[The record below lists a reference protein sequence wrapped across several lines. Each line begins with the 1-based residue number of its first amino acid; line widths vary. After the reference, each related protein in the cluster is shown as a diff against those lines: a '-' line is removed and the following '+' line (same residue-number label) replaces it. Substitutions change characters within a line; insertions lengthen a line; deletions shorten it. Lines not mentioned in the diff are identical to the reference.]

1 MPDKNFSSKGSFRKL
16 QNELKKSF
24 EETIKK
30 ASTEAFDDVEIEGEV
45 DGKKVKVKGSA
56 IKNEVQKQLA
66 KNLEEVTISP
76 TVNIEPEFKIAK
88 GVDKKVENLVKDIA
102 SNTVIAP
109 KVDLS
114 KAINSFEDLKAIV
127 SEFEEVYNRI
137 QRGTLKRQDPTYI
150 GDELKTS
157 FRDVISDDYRDTV
170 DWDIKDEGLLDKQKE
185 KLLEI
190 YKLYKNIQSAIKN
203 NKGFYKGEQ
212 YDTSDLEDLEKV
224 FKSYAQAYYE
234 MSLEIQDADKRITEE
249 LAMDGFTSKMSEDVE
264 SLESVTSKMTK
275 QFKGYVQEV
284 IENSDAVRKNNTAYK
299 EEQQQLQESNAL
311 LKERAQLLRDK
322 ILDTVKNKQGEDA
335 YDKARYAL
343 PYLYDDYDMYDDW
356 GVDSWKDEKIDVLKE
371 VAEALGVEIPQ
382 AAEKAKE
389 SLKEIS
395 QTEDVSDVDTPISE
409 ELEREN
415 SKAEE
420 VLETFKKIKAYLDG
434 IESDEHSDLYGFQDL
449 KGKDFNAIF
458 NAFKYFDFDLLKEIG
473 FSEEEINESRV
484 AFERIIAEVKET
496 QSLGRK
502 VKNQDKWDAYES
514 EFGQPPEVRVIELAD
529 DWLNVIDKL
538 INKVQELGTTEKEVL
553 TVSPT
558 EAVNEEQQAHLENAA
573 AIEQEANALREEE
586 SVLKSKEN
594 NSESIKQETS
604 ILEENTQA
612 QEENTKAARKRLT
625 EQARYYLNKA
635 TEGKIDY
642 SETEAQFNR
651 IISEMQQLGE
661 STAHVKEQFAKAKAV
676 FNMDGVA
683 EEAEKGAEKVEAEA
697 ESFSE
702 NAEKAQEAAQAKG
715 KFNEANKETQQEADK
730 STDKV
735 KEETEAVDEATLAFD
750 GYYKN
755 QSNKVGDDSWGYTE
769 RVGYAQDLIRNISH
783 DNQGNLLVSESLRTN
798 YEKLEKEVLKVDKA
812 IVNLKSA
819 MADMSRQGIDT
830 TESQENLNR
839 LELYLSEL
847 EGELNKYYSSSEYM
861 PSSNQQQIFAN
872 VRQEA
877 AAFEE
882 SRLKQKEYVKQ
893 FRETESAR
901 KKAESLDTS
910 KAIKLDAWDKLAD
923 KISNDTHLLAVFG
936 QKMNN
941 VGDAIF
947 NATNTNELRL
957 ASAAMQQLT
966 SDVNEEVEALKKM
979 EGAQDKLSSDLYGQ
993 MADKI
998 KEIYSLRE
1006 RNVSLDRNSSE
1017 DSAELVQ
1024 NEEKINSLLQKTV
1037 ELREKINNEG
1047 AQQLSKDQEISDLAR
1062 DMNKSLANTVQRNL
1076 GGQIDDIE
1084 SGITNYSKKINEV
1097 LDSPKFTDDFKQRFK
1112 DLDASLESV
1121 VKNLGLIKAQGAGAF
1136 DAAEVEALKTA
1147 YDDLS
1152 VSIEK
1157 ALQDKKLSENKSAA
1171 LSSLAKLRKSIEDI
1185 EARNSAMG
1193 RSFREQFDN
1202 LKLEIDTAKSNERV
1216 EQLKAEIVN
1225 LEAELIRTGNT
1236 GKSAFQK
1243 LREAI
1248 GTANTQFLMRY
1259 FSLQDWIR
1267 YGRQAITTIEE
1278 LDYALVDLKKTSTMT
1293 SSELKDF
1300 YFNANDV
1307 AKRMGV
1313 TTKAIIEQAS
1323 SWSRLGYSTKEA
1335 STQMAELSSQFASIS
1350 PGMSTEDAQ
1359 IGLVS
1364 LMKAYEVSTDEVER
1378 KLMDNI
1384 NVLGN
1389 KFAETNN
1396 DIIEGMK
1403 RAGATLSA
1411 IGTSAE
1417 DSFALF
1423 TGAQEIIQNAETV
1436 GTALKTLSL
1445 RIRGFDEETEE
1456 MSDDVI
1462 AAVGKVASLT
1472 KVASNGYAGVSLWA
1486 DAAQTQYRSLKDYL
1500 GDIAEIWDEIDA
1512 KSQTDLLNNLFG
1524 KRGASVGSSI
1534 LKNFSQVEKALEEME
1549 NAAGAADAEMTIIQE
1564 SIDYKLNDLRQ
1575 TWVGILQQLIDN
1587 GMLGELIDSLTSI
1600 SEAIGS
1606 VVTSIGPLPTLIGSI
1621 GLIELITH
1629 LDKVSD
1635 FFRTTKIVDQIKAL
1649 YGLTLGAKWISPTA
1663 LTTSEFMTAM
1673 AKGLYNADL
1682 GLVRVQQDT
1691 SALNASFL
1699 KLVKAPLFP
1708 WLAGATAALIAIGVA
1723 IYKTKQANDELRK
1736 SAKELGN
1743 QYKESKEDLSD
1754 YKTQIEQLYETIND
1768 ENVSYEDSKAA
1779 REKLLGIQ
1787 DQLIEKYGKE
1797 YESINLI
1804 TDAINGEVDALDR
1817 LTDKQWTEAMNQFN
1831 EQNLKG
1837 WDWMNRVVHGASD
1850 NIGVMLKDME
1860 DYTVK
1865 VNFHSNNDFAKQVA
1879 ELYSG
1884 TLRYDTNQYYVELNG
1899 NLDDVYDKLLN
1910 IQELARDNGISNDIV
1925 SRIGKQTSNVKDLLD
1940 QYSQFYSAYVFNERI
1955 FGNEN
1960 YEGIY
1965 NNLVKEYQNYR
1976 DRLTDADEEGAEKS
1990 KTLIL
1995 QQYYD
2000 LYKQLADEDGNLSS
2014 ENLGIYKALAGLVP
2028 ELQEELDKNVLK
2040 YHLELDT
2047 DEVKEESNKIKEAL
2061 LMFGSEEEILNYKIS
2076 EEGNGP
2082 LDRFYKTIIEYAQAH
2097 QIDVQTLID
2106 LYRELYGLEGLSR
2119 RDTGAMINS
2128 FTGGKDVS
2136 PQLKELY
2143 SDAINNLSDED
2154 YETALLFNDE
2164 HWQKVRDEMNRIQDS
2179 TKENID
2185 VAELYKQAM
2194 ENVAEEWRN
2203 VNDEIENVA
2212 DATIVDSVNGINTR
2226 LKTQFDSLEKAYQAV
2241 FTSSGFDKTGID
2253 NDVLKDIADNFI
2265 TEAVEL
2271 GVAEEDA
2278 KESAEEFMR
2287 VMTDPNVDA
2296 TKAHDAFNKL
2306 ATSYFYAAKGLKE
2319 LNAETANAIK
2329 RQMKGMGIVNAD
2341 EVVDNALQ
2349 VQEWVDSLLD
2359 FDKNLESEYDKLA
2372 DWGLGDY
2379 AEEVE
2384 TKTIQTKFGNVD
2396 MDKRAIIT
2404 WSNQLKETYK
2414 NELASWNYDPEIGG
2428 IDTVFGGSGSFFAGD
2443 KEVQVAYTPIIETTQ
2458 GAELLGKKTVEDYI
2472 QHILDAAT
2480 RDGEWDLQEVL
2491 DLDKVGHTENVYD
2504 EQGKVIGKK
2513 IVKGIIAGI
2522 DDLQDISA
2530 IDIGELM
2537 HFSGEAGA
2545 IQLAEKSIE
2554 ELGDAEEYLKGK
2566 GIELDNVT
2574 QALVNEL
2581 LKEGIISAQTAE
2593 QLQYYIAPKAAAN
2606 GTLLNTDSSVQAL
2619 YNLAQEA
2626 GLAGAELE
2634 VLNEIMGMFDQATA
2648 LEEQGAY
2655 QAANAVRN
2663 EANMRLDNVKRLI
2676 QEKFEENMQI
2686 DYAPAIKD
2694 ASKGGSD
2701 AADAYVEAYQK
2712 EKEKLERDRDMGKK
2726 FAHVA

>member
-1 MPDKNFSSKGSFRKL
+1 MADKNFSSKGSFRKL

-56 IKNEVQKQLA
+56 IKNEVQKQLE

-76 TVNIEPEFKIAK
+76 TVNIEPEFKMAK
-88 GVDKKVENLVKDIA
+88 GADKKVENLVKDIS

-114 KAINSFEDLKAIV
+114 KAINSFEDLKAVV

-137 QRGTLKRQDPTYI
+137 QKGTLRRQDPKYLGTYI
-150 GDELKTS
+150 RFGD
-157 FRDVISDDYRDTV
+157 FISGDDYRDTV

-212 YDTSDLEDLEKV
+212 YDTRDLEDLEKV

-249 LAMDGFTSKMSEDVE
+249 LAMDGFTSKMSDEVE

-322 ILDTVKNKQGEDA
+322 ILDTVKNKRGEDA

-395 QTEDVSDVDTPISE
+395 QTEDVSDIATPISE
-409 ELEREN
+409 ELEKEN

-449 KGKDFNAIF
+449 KGKDFNAVF
-458 NAFKYFDFDLLKEIG
+458 NAFKNFDFDLLKEIG

-484 AFERIIAEVKET
+484 AFERVIAEVKET

-514 EFGQPPEVRVIELAD
+514 EFGQPPEVRVIDLAD

-538 INKVQELGTTEKEVL
+538 INKIQELGSTENSSEV
-553 TVSPT
+553 TDEVKGET
-558 EAVNEEQQAHLENAA
+558 QAHRDNAN
-573 AIEQEANALREEE
+573 AIEQE
-586 SVLKSKEN
+586 
-594 NSESIKQETS
+594 
-604 ILEENTQA
+604 TQA

-661 STAHVKEQFAKAKAV
+661 STAHVEEQFAKAKAA

-683 EEAEKGAEKVEAEA
+683 EEAEKGAEKIEKEA

-735 KEETEAVDEATLAFD
+735 KEEAEAVDEATLAFD

-755 QSNKVGDDSWGYTE
+755 QRNKVGDDSWGYTE

-783 DNQGNLLVSESLRTN
+783 DDQGNLLVSESLRTN

-812 IVNLKSA
+812 MINLKSA

-830 TESQENLNR
+830 TESQDNLTR
-839 LELYLSEL
+839 LELYLLEL
-847 EGELNKYYSSSEYM
+847 EDEMNKYYTSAEYM
-861 PSSNQQQIFAN
+861 PSTNQQQIFAN
-872 VRQEA
+872 VRKEA

-882 SRLKQKEYVKQ
+882 SRLKQKEYVRQ

-941 VGDAIF
+941 VGDSIM

-957 ASAAMQQLT
+957 ASAALQQLT
-966 SDVNEEVEALKKM
+966 SDVNEEVSALKKM
-979 EGAQDKLSSDLYGQ
+979 ESEQDSLSSDLYGQ
-993 MADKI
+993 MADKV
-998 KEIYSLRE
+998 KEIYTLRE
-1006 RNVSLDRNSSE
+1006 KNVSLDKTSQKGST
-1017 DSAELVQ
+1017 ELAQ
-1024 NEEKINSLLQKTV
+1024 NEARINELLQETV
-1037 ELREKINNEG
+1037 ALRQRINNESV
-1047 AQQLSKDQEISDLAR
+1047 QQVSQDQEIAELAR
-1062 DMNKSLANTVQRNL
+1062 KMNSSLADATQVYL
-1076 GGQIDDIE
+1076 GGQIDTVE
-1084 SGITNYSKKINEV
+1084 KGLKNYSKKISEV
-1097 LDSPKFTDDFKQRFK
+1097 IDSPKFTDDFRQRFRELDSSLQLVAD
-1112 DLDASLESV
+1112 DLDR
-1121 VKNLGLIKAQGAGAF
+1121 IKTQGVGAF
-1136 DAAEVEALKTA
+1136 DPTEVEALRVA
-1147 YDDLS
+1147 FDNLGNS
-1152 VSIEK
+1152 VDE
-1157 ALQDKKLSENKSAA
+1157 ALGGKKLSENKAA
-1171 LSSLAKLRKSIEDI
+1171 AASSLAKLRKSIEDI

-1225 LEAELIRTGNT
+1225 LEAELIRSGKI
-1236 GKSAFQK
+1236 GKSAFQQ

-1278 LDYALVDLKKTSTMT
+1278 LDYALVDLKKTSSMT

-1606 VVTSIGPLPTLIGSI
+1606 VVTSIGPLPTLIGGI

-1673 AKGLYNADL
+1673 SKGLYNADL

-1699 KLVKAPLFP
+1699 KLIKAPLFP

-1743 QYKESKEDLSD
+1743 QYKESKDELSD
-1754 YKTQIEQLYETIND
+1754 YKTQIQQLYETIND
-1768 ENVSYEDSKAA
+1768 ENVSYEESKSA
-1779 REKLLGIQ
+1779 REKLLSIQ

-1860 DYTVK
+1860 DYTIK
-1865 VNFHSNNDFAKQVA
+1865 VNFHANDDFAKQVA
-1879 ELYSG
+1879 ELYDG

-1910 IQELARDNGISNDIV
+1910 IQELARDNGMSNDIV
-1925 SRIGKQTSNVKDLLD
+1925 SRIGKQTNDVKDLLD

-1976 DRLTDADEEGAEKS
+1976 DKLTDADEEGAEKS
-1990 KTLIL
+1990 KAVIL

-2082 LDRFYKTIIEYAQAH
+2082 LDQFYKTIIEYAQAH

-2106 LYRELYGLEGLSR
+2106 LYRELYGLEGLSVR
-2119 RDTGAMINS
+2119 NS
-2128 FTGGKDVS
+2128 RGMVNRFQEANGIANYDDKGVRLTNTDYVN
-2136 PQLKELY
+2136 
-2143 SDAINNLSDED
+2143 AVNALSDED
-2154 YETALLFNDE
+2154 YETALLFNEE
-2164 HWQKVRDEMNRIQDS
+2164 HWKKVNEEMSRIQDS

-2185 VAELYKQAM
+2185 AVELYKQAV
-2194 ENVAEEWRN
+2194 ENVAEEWRK
-2203 VNDEIENVA
+2203 VNDKVEDVA

-2226 LKTQFDSLEKAYQAV
+2226 LKAQFDSLEKAYQAV

-2341 EVVDNALQ
+2341 EVVDNALK

-2384 TKTIQTKFGNVD
+2384 AKTIQTKFGNVD

-2480 RDGEWDLQEVL
+2480 RDGKWDLQEVL
-2491 DLDKVGHTENVYD
+2491 NLDKVGHAENVYD

-2545 IQLAEKSIE
+2545 VQLAEKSIE

-2593 QLQYYIAPKAAAN
+2593 QLQYYIAAKAAAN

-2626 GLAGAELE
+2626 GLAAAELE

-2694 ASKGGSD
+2694 ASKAGSE

>member
-1 MPDKNFSSKGSFRKL
+1 M
-16 QNELKKSF
+16 
-24 EETIKK
+24 
-30 ASTEAFDDVEIEGEV
+30 
-45 DGKKVKVKGSA
+45 
-56 IKNEVQKQLA
+56 
-66 KNLEEVTISP
+66 
-76 TVNIEPEFKIAK
+76 
-88 GVDKKVENLVKDIA
+88 
-102 SNTVIAP
+102 
-109 KVDLS
+109 
-114 KAINSFEDLKAIV
+114 
-127 SEFEEVYNRI
+127 
-137 QRGTLKRQDPTYI
+137 
-150 GDELKTS
+150 
-157 FRDVISDDYRDTV
+157 
-170 DWDIKDEGLLDKQKE
+170 
-185 KLLEI
+185 
-190 YKLYKNIQSAIKN
+190 
-203 NKGFYKGEQ
+203 
-212 YDTSDLEDLEKV
+212 
-224 FKSYAQAYYE
+224 
-234 MSLEIQDADKRITEE
+234 
-249 LAMDGFTSKMSEDVE
+249 
-264 SLESVTSKMTK
+264 
-275 QFKGYVQEV
+275 
-284 IENSDAVRKNNTAYK
+284 
-299 EEQQQLQESNAL
+299 
-311 LKERAQLLRDK
+311 
-322 ILDTVKNKQGEDA
+322 
-335 YDKARYAL
+335 
-343 PYLYDDYDMYDDW
+343 
-356 GVDSWKDEKIDVLKE
+356 
-371 VAEALGVEIPQ
+371 
-382 AAEKAKE
+382 
-389 SLKEIS
+389 
-395 QTEDVSDVDTPISE
+395 
-409 ELEREN
+409 
-415 SKAEE
+415 
-420 VLETFKKIKAYLDG
+420 
-434 IESDEHSDLYGFQDL
+434 
-449 KGKDFNAIF
+449 
-458 NAFKYFDFDLLKEIG
+458 
-473 FSEEEINESRV
+473 
-484 AFERIIAEVKET
+484 
-496 QSLGRK
+496 
-502 VKNQDKWDAYES
+502 
-514 EFGQPPEVRVIELAD
+514 
-529 DWLNVIDKL
+529 
-538 INKVQELGTTEKEVL
+538 
-553 TVSPT
+553 
-558 EAVNEEQQAHLENAA
+558 
-573 AIEQEANALREEE
+573 REEE

-661 STAHVKEQFAKAKAV
+661 STAHVEEQFAKAKAT

-683 EEAEKGAEKVEAEA
+683 EEAEKGAEKVEKEA

-755 QSNKVGDDSWGYTE
+755 QHNKVGDDSWGYTE

-783 DNQGNLLVSESLRTN
+783 DDQGNLLVSESLRTN

-861 PSSNQQQIFAN
+861 PGSNQQQIFAN

-941 VGDAIF
+941 VGDSIM

-957 ASAAMQQLT
+957 ASAALQQLT
-966 SDVNEEVEALKKM
+966 SDVNEEVSALKKM
-979 EGAQDKLSSDLYGQ
+979 ESEQDSLSSNLYGQ

-1006 RNVSLDRNSSE
+1006 KNVSLDRNSSE

-1024 NEEKINSLLQKTV
+1024 NEEKINSLLQETV
-1037 ELREKINNEG
+1037 KLREKINNES

-1062 DMNKSLANTVQRNL
+1062 DMNKSLTNTVQRNL

-1112 DLDASLESV
+1112 DLDASLELV
-1121 VKNLGLIKAQGAGAF
+1121 VKDLELIKAQGAGAF

-1157 ALQDKKLSENKSAA
+1157 ALQGKKLSENKSAA

-1236 GKSAFQK
+1236 GKSSFQK

-1564 SIDYKLNDLRQ
+1564 SIDYKLNNLRQ

-1587 GMLGELIDSLTSI
+1587 GMLGELIDLLTNI
-1600 SEAIGS
+1600 SEAIGK
-1606 VVTSIGPLPTLIGSI
+1606 VVTSIGPLPTLIGGIS
-1621 GLIELITH
+1621 LIELVKN
-1629 LDKVSD
+1629 LDKIAD

-1649 YGLTLGAKWISPTA
+1649 YGLTLGAKWISPDA
-1663 LTTSEFMTAM
+1663 LAPAAFLEAVQNGMYDTSI
-1673 AKGLYNADL
+1673 
-1682 GLVRVQQDT
+1682 GLVRVEQNT
-1691 SALNASFL
+1691 SALNSTFL
-1699 KLVKAPLFP
+1699 KLIKSPLLP
-1708 WLAGATAALIAIGVA
+1708 WISGIGAALIAVGVA

-1879 ELYSG
+1879 ELYDG

-1910 IQELARDNGISNDIV
+1910 IQELARDNGMSNDIV
-1925 SRIGKQTSNVKDLLD
+1925 SRIGKQTSDVKDLLD

-1990 KTLIL
+1990 KEKIF

-2014 ENLGIYKALAGLVP
+2014 ENLGIYKALSGLIP
-2028 ELQEELDKNVLK
+2028 EMQEELDKNVLRV
-2040 YHLELDT
+2040 HLQLDT
-2047 DEVKEESNKIKEAL
+2047 EEVKEEADEIKDAI
-2061 LMFGSEEEILNYKIS
+2061 MAFGSEDEILNFKLS
-2076 EEGNGP
+2076 ESENGP
-2082 LDRFYKTIIEYAQAH
+2082 LDKFYIRIRDYAQAH
-2097 QIDVQTLID
+2097 QIDIQTLID
-2106 LYRELYGLEGLSR
+2106 LYRELYGLEGLAK
-2119 RDTGAMINS
+2119 RDTGGLARKFLEVNE
-2128 FTGGKDVS
+2128 D
-2136 PQLKELY
+2136 LY
-2143 SDAINNLSDED
+2143 QFDDRGFRIIGSQYRDALEALSNED

-2164 HWQKVRDEMNRIQDS
+2164 HWKQVRKEMKAIQEATD
-2179 TKENID
+2179 ENID
-2185 VAELYKQAM
+2185 EAELYKQAV
-2194 ENVAEEWRN
+2194 EKVAEEWRK
-2203 VNDEIENVA
+2203 VTKEVEETA
-2212 DATIVDSVNGINTR
+2212 DATILDSVNGINER
-2226 LKTQFDSLEKAYQAV
+2226 LKKQFDSLEKAYQAV
-2241 FTSSGFDKTGID
+2241 FTSSGFDKSGID
-2253 NDVLKDIADNFI
+2253 NDVLKDIADNFV

-2271 GVAEEDA
+2271 GVAEDKA
-2278 KESAEEFMR
+2278 KESAEAFMKA
-2287 VMTDPNVDA
+2287 MTDPNVDA
-2296 TKAHDAFNKL
+2296 TKAHAAFNKL
-2306 ATSYFYAAKGLKE
+2306 ASSYFYAAKGLKE
-2319 LNAETANAIK
+2319 LNSETADAIK

-2341 EVVDNALQ
+2341 EVVDSVLHIH
-2349 VQEWVDSLLD
+2349 ELTDSLLD
-2359 FDKNLESEYDKLA
+2359 FNDALENEYGKIHEFGLDEYSDEIKN
-2372 DWGLGDY
+2372 
-2379 AEEVE
+2379 
-2384 TKTIQTKFGNVD
+2384 KTIATQFGNVD

-2404 WSNQLKETYK
+2404 WSKELKETYK
-2414 NELASWNYDPEIGG
+2414 KELASWDYDPEIGG
-2428 IDTVFGGSGSFFAGD
+2428 IDTVFGGSSEFYSGN
-2443 KEVQVAYTPIIETTQ
+2443 KEIEVAFTPILET
-2458 GAELLGKKTVEDYI
+2458 GEKAELLGKQTVKNYI
-2472 QHILDAAT
+2472 QNIIDQATDESGKLDIAKA
-2480 RDGEWDLQEVL
+2480 LAI
-2491 DLDKVGHTENVYD
+2491 DKQGFNTAVYD
-2504 EQGKVIGKK
+2504 EYGHTIGQKF
-2513 IVKGIIAGI
+2513 VHGLIAEIG
-2522 DDLQDISA
+2522 DNA
-2530 IDIGELM
+2530 IDVGALM
-2537 HFSGEAGA
+2537 HFSGMSGA
-2545 IQLAEKSIE
+2545 IQLAEKDIKDLE
-2554 ELGDAEEYLKGK
+2554 AVEAELAEQGRTVEDVTQDDIDAWLLAGK
-2566 GIELDNVT
+2566 VSEQAAQQLQLYVYAKALSAGTFMNESASVQSLMQLCTIAKLGIELISE
-2574 QALVNEL
+2574 LNEL
-2581 LKEGIISAQTAE
+2581 EGLSSRASAAYANEQYKYGDALMAE
-2593 QLQYYIAPKAAAN
+2593 YRNRLSQ
-2606 GTLLNTDSSVQAL
+2606 VQSKV
-2619 YNLAQEA
+2619 Q
-2626 GLAGAELE
+2626 
-2634 VLNEIMGMFDQATA
+2634 QAW
-2648 LEEQGAY
+2648 
-2655 QAANAVRN
+2655 N
-2663 EANMRLDNVKRLI
+2663 
-2676 QEKFEENMQI
+2676 EKFEMPEI
-2686 DYAPAIKD
+2686 DYGPTIKD
-2694 ASKGGSD
+2694 AGKGGSD